1 MRVVGDKKFG
11 VVLYVMVGE
20 SGGLLFFNPYRTA
33 FCAVSEREGAPLGF
47 GGGGGF
53 GPPFI

>member
-33 FCAVSEREGAPLGF
+33 FCAFSEREGAPLGF